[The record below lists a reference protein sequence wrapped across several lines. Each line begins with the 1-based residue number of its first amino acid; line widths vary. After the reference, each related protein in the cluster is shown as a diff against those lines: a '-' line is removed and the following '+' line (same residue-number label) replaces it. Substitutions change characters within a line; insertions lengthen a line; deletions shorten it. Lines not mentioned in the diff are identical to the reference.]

1 MALRMNIPQFRSA
14 DVVALANVP
23 QETID
28 QWVTQ
33 GHLAL
38 DARPQGRETGL
49 YTGSDVLKV
58 CAAAELSRLG
68 VAPSRSAAGLADS
81 IASRCRVWYQQEHL
95 HVWGDPELLTGRDGG
110 RFLVV
115 NTDDSGHHDWSF
127 VSRPGM
133 ETVGAT
139 QGRLMVDCF
148 KLAERVFPE
157 LIARL
162 AGRRSGG

>member
-1 MALRMNIPQFRSA
+1 MALRLNIPHFRTA
-14 DVVALANVP
+14 DVVAIANVP
-23 QETID
+23 QETVE
-28 QWVTQ
+28 QWVKQ
-33 GHLAL
+33 GHLSL
-38 DARPQGRETGL
+38 DARPHGRETGL

-68 VAPSRSAAGLADS
+68 VAPSRSTAGLADS

-95 HVWGDPELLTGRDGG
+95 HVWGDPELLSGRDGG

-115 NTDDSGHHDWSF
+115 NTDDTGRHDWSF
-127 VSRPGM
+127 VSGPGL

-139 QGRLMVDCF
+139 QGLVVDCF
-148 KLAERVFPE
+148 KIAERVFPE

-162 AGRRSGG
+162 A